1 MVKGIHHISMK
12 CERMDEFE
20 TMKDFY
26 QNLIGLPVKREWDG
40 GIMFDAGNALIEVFR
55 SGGNKGK
62 GAIDHLAFQTDNV
75 DAIIEKVKQAG
86 YEVFIEPTDIVIP
99 SEPAYPARMAFC
111 RGPLGEE
118 IEFFQER

>member
-40 GIMFDAGNALIEVFR
+40 GIMFDAGNALIEVFS

>member
-40 GIMFDAGNALIEVFR
+40 GIMFDAGNALIEVFS
-55 SGGNKGK
+55 SGANKGK